1 MKRTYKNIDGKG
13 NVSFVEYEIEEVA
26 ETETTYTAEQLA
38 AMTNAELEAICAE
51 LGINPNKNKANMI
64 TLIMEKQSN
73 IS

>member
-1 MKRTYKNIDGKG
+1 MIRTYKNVDGKG
-13 NVSFVEYEIEEVA
+13 NVTYVEYEVDET
-26 ETETTYTAEQLA
+26 TETAYTAEQLS

-73 IS
+73 SL